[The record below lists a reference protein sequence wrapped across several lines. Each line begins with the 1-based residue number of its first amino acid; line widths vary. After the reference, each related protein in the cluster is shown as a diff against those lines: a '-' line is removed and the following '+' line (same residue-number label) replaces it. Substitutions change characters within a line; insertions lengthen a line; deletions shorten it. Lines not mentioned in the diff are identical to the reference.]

1 MNFDEAAYISNAE
14 KLPLNIVYVV
24 SNSKEKVHIFNKLF
38 SHILNIHLLN
48 ASKSPVHQ
56 LHGLKH

>member
-24 SNSKEKVHIFNKLF
+24 SNRSPPSWLKT
-38 SHILNIHLLN
+38 LNILSL
-48 ASKSPVHQ
+48 Q
-56 LHGLKH
+56 LEQTQLRK